1 MSNDIVK
8 KEQGGQVI
16 KDQSPIKMEL
26 ANPDSSW
33 AKAFAKVLPSANDV
47 ARFMACAMSQLANPK
62 VGTKLAQCSKTSFY
76 NSALKAARFGIM
88 PDGVNAY
95 LIPYGTECQLQFS
108 YRGLCDMAIRY
119 GIAIKFASDI
129 VRENDMF
136 KWTNGELVEHTPA
149 GWDDEE
155 RGKIVGVWVRA
166 YLNSADHVD
175 QRMSFKEIE
184 QVRSKSQNP
193 DGVWAEWYEEMAK
206 KACLKRLFKTM
217 QNTPVLS
224 EAIETDN
231 ASYGLNAT
239 QERAKRVS
247 AADLLSKKSSQEEGE
262 VVDVEPTSNKE
273 DTDKQ

>member
-16 KDQSPIKMEL
+16 KSQSSIKMEL

-47 ARFMACAMSQLANPK
+47 ARFMACAMGQLANPK

-129 VRENDMF
+129 VRENDVF
-136 KWTNGELVEHTPA
+136 KWTNGELVEHTPV

-166 YLNSADHVD
+166 YLNSTDHVD

-193 DGVWAEWYEEMAK
+193 NGVWSEWYEEMAK

-224 EAIETDN
+224 EAIEADN
-231 ASYGLNAT
+231 ASYELNAM

-247 AADLLSKKSSQEEGE
+247 AADLLSKKPSQEEGE
-262 VVDVEPTSNKE
+262 VVDVESTSDEE
-273 DTDKQ
+273 DADKQ